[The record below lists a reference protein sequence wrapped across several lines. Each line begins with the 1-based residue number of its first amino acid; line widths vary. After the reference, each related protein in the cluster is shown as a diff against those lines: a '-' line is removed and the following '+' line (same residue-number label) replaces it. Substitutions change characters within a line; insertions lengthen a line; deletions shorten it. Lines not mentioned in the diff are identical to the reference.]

1 MSEKQG
7 KPKTGASAPGARA
20 PLFNWP
26 VIQTS
31 QNAHALALQYQFEES
46 QWWPEARLVEHQLRR
61 IEGVIG
67 HAARTVPFYRDRLAA
82 VAGLAPGALSL
93 EAFRE
98 IPPFRRADIQDAGE
112 ALVSRAPPKGH
123 GPPFQVRSSGSI
135 GRPIE
140 VQGTALTS
148 LFVKAFTLRGHL
160 WHKRD
165 LSAKNVEIRTAYAAG
180 KTPENVKWAPVV
192 ATGRSVRLDIAR
204 PINELYDALLREA
217 PAYLQT
223 HPNVLMG
230 LIERSQEIGVQPA
243 GLREART
250 YGEPLEPRVRDAAR
264 EHWQVPVVDNYSA
277 METGTIAHQCP
288 ETTNLHVQAE
298 GVLVEVLDD
307 AGRPCR
313 PGETGRVVL
322 TALHNFATPLIRYD
336 IGDFARVGAACP
348 CGRGL
353 PVLESVVGREREL
366 LIYPSGDR
374 QFAEVRPGGLDQFPE
389 IRQFQLTQKT
399 VERIEVKLAVS
410 SPLAADREARLR
422 ALLTERLRH
431 PFDYDVV
438 YVDEIAR
445 AANGKFFEF
454 LSEVGAPATH
464 GARLRRA
471 SKR

>member
-1 MSEKQG
+1 MSNNHD
-7 KPKTGASAPGARA
+7 KPTPGA
-20 PLFNWP
+20 PTTLFNWP
-26 VIQTS
+26 VIQPS

-61 IEGVIG
+61 IESVIG

-93 EAFRE
+93 EAFRDV
-98 IPPFRRADIQDAGE
+98 PPLRRADIQDAGE

-123 GPPFQVRSSGSI
+123 GPPFRVRSSGSV

-140 VQGTALTS
+140 VQGTTLTS
-148 LFVKAFTLRGHL
+148 LFVKAFTMRGHL

-165 LSAKNVEIRTAYAAG
+165 LSAKSVEIRTAYPAG

-192 ATGRSVRLDIAR
+192 ATGPSVRLDIAR
-204 PINELYDALLREA
+204 PINALYDALLRED

-230 LIERSQEIGVQPA
+230 LIERSQEIGVQPPS
-243 GLREART
+243 LREART
-250 YGEPLEPRVRDAAR
+250 YGEPLEPRVREAAR
-264 EHWQVPVVDNYSA
+264 EHWNVPVVDNYSA

-298 GVLVEVLDD
+298 GVLVELLDAD
-307 AGRPCR
+307 GQPCE

-336 IGDFARVGAACP
+336 IGDYARLGGPCP

-353 PVLESVVGREREL
+353 PVLESVIGREREL
-366 LIYPSGDR
+366 LVYPSGDR
-374 QFAEVRPGGLDQFPE
+374 QFPEPRPGGLDQFPQ
-389 IRQFQLTQKT
+389 IRQFQLTQKHLD
-399 VERIEVKLAVS
+399 RIEVKLAVS
-410 SPLAADREARLR
+410 PPLDADDEAKLR
-422 ALLTERLRH
+422 ALLTKRLNH
-431 PFDYDVV
+431 PFDYDLV
-438 YVDEIAR
+438 YVDEIPR
-445 AANGKFFEF
+445 AANGKYFEF
-454 LSEVGAPATH
+454 LSEIAAPP
-464 GARLRRA
+464 AR
-471 SKR
+471 